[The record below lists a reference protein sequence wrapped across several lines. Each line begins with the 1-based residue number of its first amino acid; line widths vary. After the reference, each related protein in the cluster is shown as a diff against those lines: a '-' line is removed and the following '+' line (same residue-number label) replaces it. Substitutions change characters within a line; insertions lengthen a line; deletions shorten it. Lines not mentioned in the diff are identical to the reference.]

1 MMSNDGAVYKA
12 KSISNHHSTVS
23 ATGNCHSPASLRK
36 FFAGNELKGTERRK
50 KKEIRNGIT

>member
-1 MMSNDGAVYKA
+1 MMSNAVQYKA